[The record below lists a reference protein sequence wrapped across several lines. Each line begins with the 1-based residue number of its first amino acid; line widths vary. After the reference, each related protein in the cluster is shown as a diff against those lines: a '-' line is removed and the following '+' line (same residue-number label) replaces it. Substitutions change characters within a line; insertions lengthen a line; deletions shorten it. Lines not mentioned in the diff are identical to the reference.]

1 MPETASSAVDAEIQ
15 GRRPGEGDHTAV
27 DQGLIV
33 MIEIGGRPASTG
45 GMIPETAAEV
55 RAAVTAEVRAAVTAE
70 VGAVRLTR
78 EGGTAVL
85 LKDEVSTV
93 RFEQK
98 CMNWV

>member
-55 RAAVTAEVRAAVTAE
+55 RAAVTAEV
-70 VGAVRLTR
+70 GAVRLTR

-98 CMNWV
+98 CINWV